1 MTTRAGT
8 PYYISPEILEGKYD
22 ESCDIW
28 SAGVILYILLSGVPP
43 FYGNTDPEILEAV
56 KKGIYSF
63 NIPEFKKVSES
74 AKDLISKM
82 ICKPDKRIKA
92 QEVLQHPWMKQQQ
105 PANSFL
111 SVNYQSL
118 KNFTNFNKLKKV
130 TLTYIAS

>member
-1 MTTRAGT
+1 
-8 PYYISPEILEGKYD
+8 
-22 ESCDIW
+22 
-28 SAGVILYILLSGVPP
+28 
-43 FYGNTDPEILEAV
+43 
-56 KKGIYSF
+56 
-63 NIPEFKKVSES
+63 
-74 AKDLISKM
+74 M

-130 TLTYIAS
+130 SRRN